1 MRSTSIYKNNREP
14 SEFAS
19 LIFIVVAF
27 FKCIKQ
33 STRIERER
41 KLLASSCIFLLPNTT
56 DKKTVRRENQLD
68 SVLTRFNWGTNV
80 QKPLFARF
88 VRLQNHSNCS
98 ISIRLVVWPR
108 PRVKNATSER
118 RPSRRMDR
126 TAAASVRCRYAR
138 IRI

>member
-1 MRSTSIYKNNREP
+1 MYKNNREP

-19 LIFIVVAF
+19 LILIVVAL

-41 KLLASSCIFLLPNTT
+41 KLLASSCILLLPNTT
-56 DKKTVRRENQLD
+56 DKITVRRKNQLE
-68 SVLTRFNWGTNV
+68 SVLTRFNWGTSI
-80 QKPLFARF
+80 QKPLFAHF

-98 ISIRLVVWPR
+98 ISIQLVVWPR

-126 TAAASVRCRYAR
+126 AAAAASVRCRYAR